1 MERVVEY
8 LISLRAQANGVA
20 QMAKQ
25 ALEAA
30 QAVKQLGAA
39 TVTAEKAM
47 ANIGKGDVGLRQV
60 IKDAAQAQKEI
71 WGVNN
76 AAGKTK
82 QQLRDMHW
90 TADQQRAMAQRVAG
104 SYGSMPPVPPKGGAV
119 GGESER
125 YLKGLHRGMGLH
137 TLAMMGTNDVV
148 KDALEFDEVMRKV
161 RGTMAG
167 QATESQLQSLRAEA
181 LAISKGS
188 IFSPAEVAKIME
200 EQASSGIDVKD
211 MARVAKQ
218 MIGLSTG
225 TGEDPAQTFK
235 THLAIQR
242 GFEMPITDFPHISDT
257 IARIHQKTGISLGQI
272 STQMGQIAAFAH
284 TAGWT
289 EEQTAG
295 AVGYLAKRGM
305 GVYAGSGLARLISKS
320 QSWSKPAAEFW
331 NSLGIKKEDV
341 IDNGTG
347 GMISPDAMMK
357 LLQDHTQGMRP
368 ADVAQAFTKMFGDR
382 GQKIAAAFAGGNPEE
397 LKTMIED
404 LKTVEGLAEKM
415 GEEGMVGA
423 SAGVKQLTASW
434 KAFHTAIGE
443 SGINNQIESMSK
455 LAASALDWLSA
466 SEKHGSR
473 GQGTTSTPKHTW
485 LLQMAGWAGMAGNA
499 LAAMA
504 MPLLSI
510 SIIAPAAGAA
520 LNWLSGGTLAAGAV
534 ALRSALAGIVTSA
547 LTLRG
552 LTGLGLALF
561 IGSEVVE
568 HWDAVK
574 AAIGGAANMMKDL
587 WEGAKGSAAA
597 FGDFMKQNEAWE
609 ARQKAAA
616 EAEAA
621 RQQHMKATNNPGF
634 KALMAAY
641 FRTFDASDYLGD
653 MAKGTVNRKAMSAY
667 HMSREL
673 AANPAPGVAAA
684 AQAQAQ
690 RVQVESFVRLD
701 PVVVQ
706 APPSIQVNVTGQ
718 INGPVNGS
726 GTIPLS
732 TNAPRGQASSSPV
745 APPVSK

>member
-39 TVTAEKAM
+39 TVTTEKAM
-47 ANIGKGDVGLRQV
+47 ANLGKGDVGLRQV
-60 IKDAAQAQKEI
+60 IKDAAAAQKEI

-90 TADQQRAMAQRVAG
+90 TAEQQRAMAQRVAG
-104 SYGSMPPVPPKGGAV
+104 GAASVLGGGGAIVPPKGGL
-119 GGESER
+119 SER

-137 TLAMMGTNDVV
+137 TLALMGQNNVLENF
-148 KDALEFDEVMRKV
+148 LEFDEKMRTV
-161 RGTMAG
+161 RGTLAG
-167 QATESQLQSLRAEA
+167 QASEEQLNSLRSAA
-181 LAISKGS
+181 MDISKRS
-188 IFSPAEVAKIME
+188 IFSPAQVAEIFE
-200 EQASSGIDVKD
+200 TQASSGIDIKD

-225 TGEDPAQTFK
+225 TGENPAETFK

-242 GFEMPITDFPHISDT
+242 GFELPLTDFPHISDT

-341 IDNGTG
+341 IDKSTG
-347 GMISPDAMMK
+347 GMISPDGMMK

-397 LKTMIED
+397 LRTMIED

-415 GEEGMVGA
+415 GEEGMAGA
-423 SAGVKQLTASW
+423 SAGVKRLGAAW
-434 KAFHTAIGE
+434 KGFHTAIME
-443 SGINNQIESMSK
+443 SGIKDQIDYM
-455 LAASALDWLSA
+455 ANATANMLDRLS
-466 SEKHGSR
+466 GS
-473 GQGTTSTPKHTW
+473 QGGTLNHPY
-485 LLQMAGWAGMAGNA
+485 LLQMAGWASLAGDA

-534 ALRSALAGIVTSA
+534 ALRGALADIVTSA

-552 LTGLGLALF
+552 LTGIGLALF
-561 IGSEVVE
+561 IGYEVVQ

-574 AAIGGAANMMKDL
+574 AAIGGAAEMMQKLYDAAKKSAEL
-587 WEGAKGSAAA
+587 WKETGSPFA
-597 FGDFMKQNEAWE
+597 DTTK
-609 ARQKAAA
+609 
-616 EAEAA
+616 AEAA
-621 RQQHMKATNNPGF
+621 RQEHMKATDNPGF